1 MTQQSK
7 KFILLQI
14 ILSALIVFSTS
25 CTHIV
30 NPDDLMKGKFAF
42 SGNTRDIKV
51 YFTKSKNPETV
62 NFVSVGRKVSKEYS
76 EIDSSLKELFL
87 GPTKNEELKGI
98 MTEIPVGT
106 RLIKVEES
114 EDEILLD
121 VSGQYLIGGGA
132 ASMQLRYLQLYKT
145 LNEIVP
151 GKKIFL
157 YVDGK
162 MIKTIGGEGLEVTQP
177 LTKINDYTK
186 KPKDNDGLQP

>member
-30 NPDDLMKGKFAF
+30 NSDDLMKGKFSF
-42 SGNTRDIKV
+42 SGNTRDIKI
-51 YFTKSKNPETV
+51 YFTKSKNPDTLS
-62 NFVSVGRKVSKEYS
+62 FVSVGRKVSNEYS

-87 GPTKNEELKGI
+87 GPTKKEELKGI